1 MLSVISNKN
10 MLSNLVITSQRFV
23 LIIDETAQEKIAHNI
38 LYQLLREQ
46 GQDEMSTIKTLPTS
60 KDLKNWATFKNF
72 YKKCANDESKCNAI
86 LPPLADLLCYQRVE
100 KIIHF
105 VHRLQHCEQ
114 VQRIFLWVTPAN
126 LVQPRAEYLVA
137 AFEYLA
143 DLVLHLETN
152 NTLSIVTR
160 KTSGGVTNK
169 KYTYTKNKNEFLVEA
184 LRNLPK
190 TTPAAKVTA
199 PTTNTAG
206 TTFKIELN
214 EDEMVARNTLK
225 LPYEK
230 TSETNESSIIYTPE
244 DGDDFDEEEEDPDD
258 DLCI

>member
-1 MLSVISNKN
+1 